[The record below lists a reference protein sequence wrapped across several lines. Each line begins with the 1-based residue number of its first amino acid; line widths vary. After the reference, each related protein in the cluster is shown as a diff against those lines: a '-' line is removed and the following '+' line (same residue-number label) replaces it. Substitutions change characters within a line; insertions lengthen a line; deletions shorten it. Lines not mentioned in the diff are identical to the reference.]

1 MVPNTEPHIPKLQ
14 GQLDRARKELSVLYD
29 ISNAMRTTLELNH
42 ILYIIL
48 TGVTSHAGL
57 GFNRAVLFLV
67 NKKERYL
74 EPKMALGPDS
84 GEHADRIW
92 TYITESEQKLED
104 LIAADKLSQ
113 IQNTSSLFEA
123 VKNLKI
129 PLDTSDTSLLAMAF
143 HKGIPLVV
151 RPQEMPQYKDAPLLK
166 VFETEEMVVA
176 PLRGK
181 EKVIGLIIADNIFNK
196 KPITN
201 DDVKIF
207 TMLAN
212 QAGLAI
218 ENSELY
224 EVVLQES
231 KTDSNTQVWNHGYF
245 QHVLS
250 IEIEKSQDPGQ
261 PLTLLMIDIDNFK
274 KINDSCGHQNGDVLL
289 RELAKILKNYSREQ
303 DYVCRYG
310 GEEFSIILTNTSKQQ
325 GYDIAERIREGIAKY
340 TFSKFHLAQDLK
352 ITVSIG
358 LATFPDDVPTKEEL
372 IAKADQA
379 MYIAKFGGKNQTCVA
394 ETEENSQ

>member
-1 MVPNTEPHIPKLQ
+1 
-14 GQLDRARKELSVLYD
+14 
-29 ISNAMRTTLELNH
+29 
-42 ILYIIL
+42 
-48 TGVTSHAGL
+48 
-57 GFNRAVLFLV
+57 
-67 NKKERYL
+67 
-74 EPKMALGPDS
+74 
-84 GEHADRIW
+84 
-92 TYITESEQKLED
+92 
-104 LIAADKLSQ
+104 
-113 IQNTSSLFEA
+113 
-123 VKNLKI
+123 
-129 PLDTSDTSLLAMAF
+129 MAF
-143 HKGIPLVV
+143 HKGIPLIV
-151 RPQEMPQYKDAPLLK
+151 RPQEMSQYKDAPLLE
-166 VFETEEMVVA
+166 VFQTEEMVIA

-196 KPITN
+196 KLITD

-231 KTDSNTQVWNHGYF
+231 KTDSITQVWNHGYF
-245 QHVLS
+245 QHILS
-250 IEIEKSQDPGQ
+250 GELEKSQYAEQ

-289 RELAKILKNYSREQ
+289 RELAKILKNYSRDQ

-340 TFSKFHLAQDLK
+340 TFSKFHLAQDLT

-358 LATFPDDVPTKEEL
+358 LATCPDDVPTKEEL

-394 ETEENSQ
+394 EIEKTSQ